1 MNHYAELDFRRDAKV
16 VSGTRPEGRKK
27 IIRVVMVAGIVA
39 TVALGLSVESRLT
52 PEQLL
57 ELSKSSYVGP

>member
-1 MNHYAELDFRRDAKV
+1 MNHYAELDFRKDARV
-16 VSGTRPEGRKK
+16 VSGNRSEGREK
-27 IIRVVMVAGIVA
+27 IIRVVMVAAIVGA
-39 TVALGLSVESRLT
+39 VALGLIPESRLT

>member
-1 MNHYAELDFRRDAKV
+1 MNHYAELDFRQDARV
-16 VSGTRPEGRKK
+16 ISGTRPEGRKK
-27 IIRVVMVAGIVA
+27 IIRVVMLAAIVA
-39 TVALGLSVESRLT
+39 AVALGLSAESRLT